1 MTDKTHTNDKNEE
14 LEKDANPDQEQEM
27 AQQEEN
33 VAATE
38 NEEETAGAE
47 TEGEA
52 GDEGTDKELTELQD
66 NYDNLNNKYLRLYS
80 EFENYRRRTA
90 KEKLNTMRTAG
101 ADIVKELL
109 PVVDDFDRAIASN
122 EDTNDPEALKEAF
135 LLIHNKLVRTL
146 EQNGLKPMESMG
158 NPFDTEYHEAITNL
172 PTDDDEMKGK
182 VVDVAEKGYFYQDA
196 VLRFAKV
203 VVGK

>member
-1 MTDKTHTNDKNEE
+1 MTDKTNTKDNNEE
-14 LEKDANPDQEQEM
+14 LEQAANADHEQEVSEK
-27 AQQEEN
+27 EEN
-33 VAATE
+33 VAQSE
-38 NEEETAGAE
+38 NEEETA
-47 TEGEA
+47 EA
-52 GDEGTDKELTELQD
+52 NDEGNVADDSTNKELTELQEK
-66 NYDNLNNKYLRLYS
+66 YDSLNDKYLRLYS

-90 KEKLNTMRTAG
+90 KEKIKTMRTAG

-122 EDTNDPEALKEAF
+122 EDTDDPKALKEAF
-135 LLIHNKLVRTL
+135 MLIHNKLMRTL
-146 EQNGLKPMESMG
+146 EQKGLKPMESMG

-172 PTDDDEMKGK
+172 PTEDDEMKGK
-182 VVDVAEKGYFYQDA
+182 VVDVAEKGYFYQDT